1 MDFVTDYGLF
11 LAKIITVL
19 LSFGVLIALIAGASR
34 AKPKDKG
41 HIEVTSLSEKLKK
54 NEDTFAES
62 ILPPHEKKSAIK
74 ERKKRDKLS
83 AKKTTKDIAESQ
95 GGRTFVLNFHGDLRA
110 SAVAALREEI
120 TAILAQVKSD
130 DEVVVKL
137 ESSGGMVHSY
147 GLAASQLD
155 RIRKQNISLTI
166 CVDKV
171 AASGG
176 YMMACVADKVVA
188 APFAIIGSIGV
199 VAQIP
204 NINRLLKRHDVDV
217 ELITA
222 GKYKRTLTVL
232 GENTEEGRDKFRQD
246 MEDIHDLFKEYVAE
260 RRQKLDIE
268 EVATGEIWYGSRA
281 QQIGLVDDIKTS
293 DEYLTAL
300 AKDSSVFEVHYIEKK
315 TLPEKFGI
323 AVEETSDRLLVRWI
337 NRLSKSHHYF

>member
-300 AKDSSVFEVHYIEKK
+300 AKDRSVFEVHYIEKK

>member
-1 MDFVTDYGLF
+1 LDFVTDYGLF

-300 AKDSSVFEVHYIEKK
+300 AKDRSVFEVHYIEKK

>member
-19 LSFGVLIALIAGASR
+19 LGFGVLIALIAGASR

-41 HIEVTSLSEKLKK
+41 HIEVTSLNEKLKK
-54 NEDTFAES
+54 NGDAFAES
-62 ILPPHEKKSAIK
+62 ILPAHEKKSAIK

-83 AKKTTKDIAESQ
+83 AKKSAKDIAGSE

-110 SAVAALREEI
+110 SAVVALREEI

-232 GENTEEGRDKFRQD
+232 GENTEEGREKFRQD

-300 AKDSSVFEVHYIEKK
+300 AKDRSVFEVHYIEKK
-315 TLPEKFGI
+315 TLPEKLGI
-323 AVEETSDRLLVRWI
+323 AVEETSDRLLVRWF
-337 NRLSKSHHYF
+337 NRLTKSHHYL

>member
-1 MDFVTDYGLF
+1 LDFVTDYGLF